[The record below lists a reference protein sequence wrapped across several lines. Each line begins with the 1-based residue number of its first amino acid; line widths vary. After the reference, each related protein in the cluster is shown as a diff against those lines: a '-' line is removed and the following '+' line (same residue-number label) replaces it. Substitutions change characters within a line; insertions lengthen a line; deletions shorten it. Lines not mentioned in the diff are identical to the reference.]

1 LKNFVGNSIFQK
13 VKYIKAMQNNQKI
26 QNQIKALNKQLEE
39 GKVKNVFPV
48 QNKIKSLKNAL
59 KIENERQTW
68 ANLLNN

>member
-1 LKNFVGNSIFQK
+1 MEK
-13 VKYIKAMQNNQKI
+13 VNKI
-26 QNQIKALNKQLEE
+26 TMQIKALNKRLEE
-39 GKVKNVFPV
+39 GKVKNVFPL

>member
-1 LKNFVGNSIFQK
+1 
-13 VKYIKAMQNNQKI
+13 MQNNQKI
-26 QNQIKALNKQLEE
+26 QSQIKALNKRLEE

>member
-1 LKNFVGNSIFQK
+1 
-13 VKYIKAMQNNQKI
+13 MQNNQKI
-26 QNQIKALNKQLEE
+26 QSQIKALNKLLEE

-48 QNKIKSLKNAL
+48 KNKIKSLKNAL